1 MPYQRDIL
9 NISDFDKAD
18 FDYILSVAG
27 SIAEN
32 PSRYSEVAKGKL
44 LATLFFEPSTRTRLS
59 FESAMLRMGGQ
70 VLGFSEAGVSSTA
83 KGETPEDTART
94 VSGYCDIMVVRHPT
108 PLVPHRMAEV
118 SSVPVINAGDGSNE
132 HPTQTLTDL
141 VTIHRRFGR
150 LDHLTLGL
158 CGDLKHGRT
167 VHSLVKALSL
177 YPGNR
182 FLLIAP
188 DALQM
193 PRDVLEL
200 LDERKVAYSLTD
212 QLDSSIGQ
220 VDILYMTRIQRERF
234 QNPTE
239 YRRLKGV
246 YILDAEKMK
255 SAKED
260 MIVMHP
266 LPRVDEISPEV
277 DADPRAWY
285 FIQTQCGVLARMA
298 LIIKLL
304 KLNDFMGDSL
314 RTVHACATTHHS
326 A

>member
-32 PSRYSEVAKGKL
+32 PSRYGEVAKGKL

-118 SSVPVINAGDGSNE
+118 SSVPVINAGDGANE

-150 LDHLTLGL
+150 LDHLTIGL

-167 VHSLVKALSL
+167 VHSLIKALSL

-193 PRDVLEL
+193 PGDVLEL
-200 LDERKVAYSLTD
+200 LDERQVSYALTD
-212 QLDSSIGQ
+212 QLESSISQ

-255 SAKED
+255 PAKED

>member
-27 SIAEN
+27 SIAES
-32 PSRYSEVAKGKL
+32 PGRYSEVAKGKL

-193 PRDVLEL
+193 PGDVLEL
-200 LDERKVAYSLTD
+200 LDERQVSYALTD
-212 QLDSSIGQ
+212 QLESSIGQ

-285 FIQTQCGVLARMA
+285 IIQTRCGVLARMA

-304 KLNDFMGDSL
+304 KLNDFMGERS
-314 RTVHACATTHHS
+314 RHACAAAHHS

>member
-1 MPYQRDIL
+1 
-9 NISDFDKAD
+9 
-18 FDYILSVAG
+18 DYILSVAG

-32 PSRYSEVAKGKL
+32 PSRYGEVAKGKL